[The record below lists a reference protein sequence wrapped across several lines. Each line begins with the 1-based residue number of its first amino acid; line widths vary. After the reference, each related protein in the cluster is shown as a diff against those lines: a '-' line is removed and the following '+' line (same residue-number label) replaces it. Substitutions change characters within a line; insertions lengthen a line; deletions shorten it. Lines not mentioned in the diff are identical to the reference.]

1 DFNPAEGDTFDFT
14 GVVGVHKFSDLPI
27 TQNGSDTIITL
38 GSGVVLKNFNKDT
51 LTQNQFL
58 FSQPPTDIQ
67 LSGTSVAE
75 NGAAG
80 TMVGSLSAT
89 DDDLGEVFTF
99 SLVDDAGGRFAI
111 AGQNLVVAG
120 TLDYETA
127 SSHNVTVRVTDST
140 GNTFDKTFA
149 IAVDNN
155 VEITFGTNGNDVTDV
170 APGSGVDFVQT
181 GPGNDLITIEP
192 EVGPV

>member
-1 DFNPAEGDTFDFT
+1 GRQGDDILTGGTGADTFVFRTGDGTDTVTDFNPAEGDTFDFT

-75 NGAAG
+75 NCAAG

-89 DDDLGEVFTF
+89 DYDLGEVFIF
-99 SLVDDAGGRFAI
+99 SLVDDA
-111 AGQNLVVAG
+111 
-120 TLDYETA
+120 
-127 SSHNVTVRVTDST
+127 
-140 GNTFDKTFA
+140 
-149 IAVDNN
+149 
-155 VEITFGTNGNDVTDV
+155 
-170 APGSGVDFVQT
+170 
-181 GPGNDLITIEP
+181 
-192 EVGPV
+192 